1 MWCGVD
7 AMLGRSW
14 HLRGRAQPQPCV
26 AARPVDAGHKF
37 RSLAKAASANRRPLI
52 LYAMDRT
59 CHLACLCC
67 FSLTKYMNENEFC
80 NNKSMI
86 SLRDV

>member
-1 MWCGVD
+1 MWCGVV

-26 AARPVDAGHKF
+26 AARPVDACHKF
-37 RSLAKAASANRRPLI
+37 RSLAKAASANIRPPI
-52 LYAMDRT
+52 FYAMDQT
-59 CHLACLCC
+59 CHFTCLCL

-80 NNKSMI
+80 NNKAMI
-86 SLRDV
+86 SLCDV